1 MAQDEA
7 DVSGNR
13 ITVNLSKR
21 GLWALNL
28 VASHTGEGKTDAVND
43 ALRVY
48 AMVLQAGPDSRLYIK
63 PRNGDMERIHL
74 P

>member
-1 MAQDEA
+1 MAEDEA

-21 GLWALNL
+21 GLWALGL
-28 VASHTGEGKTDAVND
+28 ITSGTGESKTDAVND
-43 ALRVY
+43 ALRLY
-48 AMVLQAGPDSRLYIK
+48 AMVLQAGPDSQLYIK

-74 P
+74 L